1 MPHWGEDHG
10 WARGYSARGAGRDL
24 RSDPAWGGKDALSWS
39 WPLGT
44 LLTKPEARDAPMVVS
59 MATNADAVG
68 HDTLAAVD
76 VALRIVDRG
85 MVTLALG
92 SVKAIGSA
100 SDPQGEGT
108 YAGAMSDLS
117 VTGADVALSRTR
129 TDTGSGVSGGKAW
142 SSETA
147 TTTFL
152 ALDLDGIQ
160 PLFGPINRHSQQDG
174 SIRTPPSVQG
184 NLATYDVDAKVYGS
198 ATYVDVTADALA
210 LEDRYSTVA
219 SIVLGSADTA
229 PRPGAERD
237 AFRVGAF
244 WNDRINTGSGDDWIL
259 GLTGNDVIQSG
270 GGADTVSAGWGD
282 DTVRSGAGDD
292 WVFGGE
298 GRDTID
304 LGEGNNLAYG
314 GNGGD
319 RITAGGGHDALSG
332 GGGDDQLSAGGGKNS
347 FLLGSVSGAVDGN
360 DTYSAGS
367 GADYYL
373 LAGPFGRDRVS
384 GFRAAEG
391 DRLVGYEGD
400 WGSEGGLRSL
410 NGNGL
415 SLQRGSADARDL
427 VVSVKTGWTTSTLTL
442 DDFFVLNGAYGN
454 TPSRGVL
461 SDDAALAILRGIVV
475 DGDTHSEATLRMDQF
490 IMGDLL
496 QILG

>member
-39 WPLGT
+39 WPLST
-44 LLTKPEARDAPMVVS
+44 LLTKPEARDTPMVVS

-85 MVTLALG
+85 IVTLALG

-129 TDTGSGVSGGKAW
+129 IDTGSGVSGGKAW

-198 ATYVDVTADALA
+198 DTYVDVTADALA

-229 PRPGAERD
+229 PRPGAERE

-304 LGEGNNLAYG
+304 LGEGNNLASG

-332 GGGDDQLSAGGGKNS
+332 GGGDDQLSAGGSKNS
-347 FLLGSVSGAVDGN
+347 FLLGSVGGAVDGN

-391 DRLVGYEGD
+391 DRLVGYDRD

-427 VVSVKTGWTTSTLTL
+427 VVSVKTVWTTSTLTPGRL
-442 DDFFVLNGAYGN
+442 
-454 TPSRGVL
+454 
-461 SDDAALAILRGIVV
+461 LRVEWCIWQCAKSWCLVRRCRA
-475 DGDTHSEATLRMDQF
+475 GDPARHRRRWRHP
-490 IMGDLL
+490 
-496 QILG
+496 